1 MIAPM
6 FRRGDLRSPERLR
19 VGATAKMKLL
29 RDSVRWLVGADGIQS
44 GWRTGLV
51 LLAVSAA
58 VIVVRAPG
66 LLLHPRL
73 WAEEGSLYLATS
85 LTLPWWKALLAVR
98 KGYFC
103 LLPNLATLLAARV
116 FPLAWAPWVT
126 TLFAFLLQLVPVAIV
141 GFGRSKFWPTNL
153 QRMLV
158 VVALLFSWNSGEV
171 WLNTINAQFW
181 WLSICFLILLT
192 DQQMT
197 SRRQHVVFCVALFLC
212 GLNGVVSAFLLPLF
226 IARAMAERNRRIA
239 MQALALGAASLLQF
253 VAVWLAFAAGAATGR
268 LAGGQSQRFL
278 EFVLVRGVLRGFVAP
293 ETAWGLMPHKYWVT
307 FWLALAAVFLATRV
321 GWRGLAYLVGGFLL
335 TAVLSLVFSV
345 QQTPAP
351 RYFFV
356 PSVMLLMLLIASI
369 DLPLPRPGL
378 LQTARCLLAAGAL
391 VLFFHRT
398 VPQYT
403 SAMADFTNPA
413 WPRWPAEV
421 QKWQQ
426 DQRYHPKIHP
436 CWDGRCWEV
445 VLAASSRPR

>member
-1 MIAPM
+1 
-6 FRRGDLRSPERLR
+6 
-19 VGATAKMKLL
+19 MKPL
-29 RDSVRWLVGADGIQS
+29 RDSLRWLAGTAGVET
-44 GWRTGLV
+44 GWRSGV
-51 LLAVSAA
+51 ALLIAA
-58 VIVVRAPG
+58 AALIVVREPG
-66 LLLHPRL
+66 LLIHPRL

-85 LTLPWWKALLAVR
+85 LTLPGWKALLAVQ
-98 KGYFC
+98 KGYFS

-141 GFGRSKFWPTNL
+141 GFCRSKFWPTNL

-181 WLSICFLILLT
+181 WLSVCFLILLT

-197 SRRQHVVFCVALFLC
+197 SRRQHVLFCIALFLC

-226 IARAMAERNRRIA
+226 IARAIVERNPR
-239 MQALALGAASLLQF
+239 MVKQPLALGAASLLQF
-253 VAVWLAFAAGAATGR
+253 VVVWLAFAASAATGR
-268 LAGGQSQRFL
+268 FGGGQSQRFL

-307 FWLALAAVFLATRV
+307 CGFGLAAIFLATRV

-356 PSVMLLMLLIASI
+356 PSVILLVLLIANI
-369 DLPLPRPGL
+369 DWPWPRPSW
-378 LQTARCLLAAGAL
+378 LQAARCLVAAGAL
-391 VLFFHRT
+391 LLFFRQT
-398 VPQYT
+398 VPQYR

-421 QKWQQ
+421 QKWKQ
-426 DQRYHPKIHP
+426 DQRYRPKIHP
-436 CWDGRCWEV
+436 CWEGKCWEID
-445 VLAASSRPR
+445 LAASHRPR

>member
-1 MIAPM
+1 MKP
-6 FRRGDLRSPERLR
+6 LRE
-19 VGATAKMKLL
+19 
-29 RDSVRWLVGADGIQS
+29 SVAWLVGSDGTRSSWRS
-44 GWRTGLV
+44 GLLLLIAVAV
-51 LLAVSAA
+51 L
-58 VIVVRAPG
+58 IVVREPG
-66 LLLHPRL
+66 LLIHPRL

-85 LTLPWWKALLAVR
+85 LTLPWWKALLAVH
-98 KGYFC
+98 KGYFS

-141 GFGRSKFWPTNL
+141 GFSPSKFWPTNL

-197 SRRQHVVFCVALFLC
+197 SRRRHRLFCVALFLC

-226 IARAMAERNRRIA
+226 IARAIVERNPRIVK
-239 MQALALGAASLLQF
+239 QTLALGAASLLQF

-268 LAGGQSQRFL
+268 LGGGQSQRFL

-293 ETAWGLMPHKYWVT
+293 ETAWGLMPHRYWVT
-307 FWLALAAVFLATRV
+307 CGLGLAAVFLATRV

-335 TAVLSLVFSV
+335 TAVLSLVFSM

-356 PSVMLLMLLIASI
+356 PSVMLLVLLIANI
-369 DLPLPRPGL
+369 DWPMPHPSL
-378 LQTARCLLAAGAL
+378 LQAVRSLLAAAAL
-391 VLFFHRT
+391 VLFFRQT
-398 VPQYT
+398 VPQYRA
-403 SAMADFTNPA
+403 AMADFTNPA
-413 WPRWPAEV
+413 WPRWSGEV
-421 QKWQQ
+421 QKWEN
-426 DQRYHPKIHP
+426 DQRYQPKIPP
-436 CWDGRCWEV
+436 CWDGNCWKV
-445 VLAASSRPR
+445 DLAATHRPR